1 MLTVLTSLCFA
12 LLQLKKTTFFQK
24 DLSFNTFIS
33 PHSKADDTIPSLF
46 DSQFYQQFKMLSQRW
61 GHPGDVPELC
71 RRSAT
76 CGVGS
81 VRGILSLSGNDR
93 CLHGIKV
100 GLLLELTDV
109 LLVANSLVA
118 EPVADLARR
127 KTQDTGF
134 EQKTEKW
141 KKKKKSHLTNSC
153 CSKRGEWIYLRN
165 GYSALFGKFLFG
177 FFARVWVGQVGIEIL
192 IQDLCGLLAEVA
204 PFASVE
210 TSSRKGTTWLCPPE
224 FLGLKC
230 SVACGHRIKRHF

>member
-1 MLTVLTSLCFA
+1 M
-12 LLQLKKTTFFQK
+12 
-24 DLSFNTFIS
+24 IS
-33 PHSKADDTIPSLF
+33 QQRGHS
-46 DSQFYQQFKMLSQRW
+46 
-61 GHPGDVPELC
+61 GDVPELC

-134 EQKTEKW
+134 EQKNW
-141 KKKKKSHLTNSC
+141 KMKKKKSSYKLMLFQVGRVDLPEKRLFRTAWQVPLWLLRSGMGWTGGNRNTHSGPLWPVCWSC
-153 CSKRGEWIYLRN
+153 AFCVCGNKFKERNNLVMPSWISRIKMQRRLWPSYKE
-165 GYSALFGKFLFG
+165 KFLNKISG
-177 FFARVWVGQVGIEIL
+177 KKNL
-192 IQDLCGLLAEVA
+192 TLL
-204 PFASVE
+204 
-210 TSSRKGTTWLCPPE
+210 L
-224 FLGLKC
+224 
-230 SVACGHRIKRHF
+230 